1 MMFDDPRWKRSL
13 DEFRAEL
20 QWRGIHPKY
29 LSIYELEPGPNYRW
43 PLKPV
48 RRER

>member
-1 MMFDDPRWKRSL
+1 MMFDDPRWKRLL

-20 QWRGIHPKY
+20 QWRGIPPKY
-29 LSIYELEPGPNYRW
+29 LSIDELEPGPACHW

-48 RRER
+48 RRAR